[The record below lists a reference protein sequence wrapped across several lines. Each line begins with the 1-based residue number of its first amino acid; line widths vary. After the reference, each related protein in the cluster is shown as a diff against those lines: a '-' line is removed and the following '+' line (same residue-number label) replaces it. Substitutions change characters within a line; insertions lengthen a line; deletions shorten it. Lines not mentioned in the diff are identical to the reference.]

1 MALPE
6 NRSAQLFQ
14 GWMAF
19 ISMFL
24 VLAVIAGLVPHDEG
38 TPLPWNRPDAA
49 HPIGNVVVN
58 ILVVSVYAGFLA
70 LVAFTVV
77 ALVFGRAR
85 RSVAR
90 VPPR

>member
-14 GWMAF
+14 GWLTF
-19 ISMFL
+19 IS
-24 VLAVIAGLVPHDEG
+24 LAFAGAIIAGLVPHDKG
-38 TPLPWNRPDAA
+38 APLPWNVPDAA
-49 HPIGNVVVN
+49 HAIGNVVVN

-77 ALVFGRAR
+77 ALVFGRVG
-85 RSVAR
+85 RSVPR